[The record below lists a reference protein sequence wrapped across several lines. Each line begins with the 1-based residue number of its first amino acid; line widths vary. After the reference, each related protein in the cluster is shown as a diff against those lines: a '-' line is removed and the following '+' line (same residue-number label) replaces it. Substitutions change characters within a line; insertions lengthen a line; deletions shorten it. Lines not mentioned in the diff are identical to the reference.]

1 MFEDRLIDDGD
12 QEWLLENMSPIL
24 TNEEF
29 GVNSLRGLFFGDF
42 LDADAANP
50 VTLTLT
56 LLTLTLLTLTL
67 TVTRTR

>member
-1 MFEDRLIDDGD
+1 MYKAIRQACKLYNLQHLVPAG
-12 QEWLLENMSPIL
+12 
-24 TNEEF
+24 EEF